1 MTTDAIE
8 AGGALQ
14 TVSRAV
20 ALLRCFDEGAATLSL
35 ASLTRRMGLNKATVL
50 RLAATLEA
58 EGLLNK
64 DPASGAYSVSYG
76 LLTLGRAL
84 LSPAGLVS
92 EAQPLV
98 AAMRDACGE
107 TVMLN
112 IREGRNAVV
121 VVEELSP
128 HAVRY
133 ALGLG
138 YRADLRFGAA
148 SLAIL
153 AFLRP
158 DERETVLAAPMASR
172 ADGQVPTGKEL
183 RTALEKVRAKAF
195 ASTDGQRVP
204 DAAGFA
210 APVFGADGRVGG
222 ALSIVMPVSRSK
234 DRKHARACADLVH
247 DSARDLT
254 VRIGGS
260 WVDG

>member
-1 MTTDAIE
+1 MTADAIE

-20 ALLRCFDEGAATLSL
+20 ALLRCFEEGAATLSL

-64 DPASGAYSVSYG
+64 HPESGAYSISYG
-76 LLTLGRAL
+76 LLALGRVL
-84 LSPAGLVS
+84 LNPSGLVS

-98 AAMRDACGE
+98 AAMRDRSGE

-112 IREGRNAVV
+112 IRDGRTAVV

-158 DERETVLAAPMASR
+158 DECEGVLAAPIGSR
-172 ADGQVPTGKEL
+172 ADGYVPTDKEL
-183 RTALEKVRAKAF
+183 RTVLDRVRAKAF

-204 DAAGFA
+204 DASGFA
-210 APVFGADGRVGG
+210 APVFGADGRVAG

-234 DRKHARACADLVH
+234 DRKHARACADLVRE
-247 DSARDLT
+247 SAQDLT
-254 VRIGGS
+254 ARIGGS
-260 WVDG
+260 WVGS